1 MGSRWCFGV
10 EILNYTK
17 QIWKLQSF
25 CLGFPLFQ
33 VKELETFR
41 CRGFSLCRSL
51 LWASSILSTCVQRL
65 TQKHWPQHIFH
76 QRTQIKGKWKKKN
89 PKSVYSQRSQQTR
102 WEKQEKC
109 PVSWDG
115 SYLYQFSVAI
125 WRSYKMQ
132 WLVSR
137 KIITAVKWLPI
148 LFMMFA
154 DEDQNIYIFFWETV
168 IKHHASLKVSL
179 RTVSVKYP
187 WQANSEHSPCMHQT
201 AGSKRWQ
208 WTPDR
213 TGG

>member
-1 MGSRWCFGV
+1 MRT
-10 EILNYTK
+10 EAHTK
-17 QIWKLQSF
+17 ALTPAHISSENTDQRKMKKEKSQI
-25 CLGFPLFQ
+25 CL
-33 VKELETFR
+33 
-41 CRGFSLCRSL
+41 FSKK
-51 LWASSILSTCVQRL
+51 STNKMR
-65 TQKHWPQHIFH
+65 
-76 QRTQIKGKWKKKN
+76 
-89 PKSVYSQRSQQTR
+89 
-102 WEKQEKC
+102 EKQEKC